1 MSEFMKTQ
9 IITTTEECL
18 ITYTKGGKPHEQPFD
33 IGAEANEAF
42 NTLNENRNCK
52 NVMLYNITTQTTKT
66 LQTRY

>member
-1 MSEFMKTQ
+1 MKR
-9 IITTTEECL
+9 
-18 ITYTKGGKPHEQPFD
+18 TKSKVNAAGIWQWWRDNFLSQPFD

-52 NVMLYNITTQTTKT
+52 NVMLYNIITQTTKT